1 MKYIF
6 KQIDNTSGHF
16 AETTVEFSADS
27 LTDILQHFEMFI
39 RGSGFHATGTL
50 EFVDYEDPY
59 TTPKFEC
66 AEENYED
73 EDLEC
78 VEEDYEDEDLECVEE
93 DFEDEN
99 LNHEWTQ
106 TLRDDSEWP
115 FPKQRPGD
123 LNSDNTGSAVMD
135 WTAAQLIRPP
145 KMKDICPVC
154 KIDTKTMS
162 THECWDKNCPKGKDA
177 N

>member
-6 KQIDNTSGHF
+6 KQVDDISGHN
-16 AETTVEFSADS
+16 AETTIEFSADTLS
-27 LTDILQHFEMFI
+27 TILEHFEMFI
-39 RGSGFHATGTL
+39 RGSGFHPTGIL

-73 EDLEC
+73 DD
-78 VEEDYEDEDLECVEE
+78 VEET
-93 DFEDEN
+93 
-99 LNHEWTQ
+99 HEWTQ

-123 LNSDNTGSAVMD
+123 LNSDSTGSAVMD

-145 KMKDICPVC
+145 KMEDVCPVC
-154 KIDTKTMS
+154 KIDNKTMLS
-162 THECWDKNCPKGKDA
+162 HECWDKNCPKGKDA

>member
-6 KQIDNTSGHF
+6 KQVDDISGHN
-16 AETTVEFSADS
+16 AETTIEFSADY
-27 LTDILQHFEMFI
+27 LPTILEHFEMFI

-73 EDLEC
+73 DDVEDD
-78 VEEDYEDEDLECVEE
+78 EET
-93 DFEDEN
+93 
-99 LNHEWTQ
+99 HEWTQ

-123 LNSDNTGSAVMD
+123 LNSDTTGPAVMD
-135 WTAAQLIRPP
+135 WTAAQLIQPP
-145 KMKDICPVC
+145 KMEDVCPVC
-154 KIDTKTMS
+154 KIDMKTMLN
-162 THECWDKNCPKGKDA
+162 HECWDNNCPKGKDA

>member
-6 KQIDNTSGHF
+6 KQVDDISGHN
-16 AETTVEFSADS
+16 AETTIEFSADTLS
-27 LTDILQHFEMFI
+27 TILEHFEMFI

-73 EDLEC
+73 DDVEDD
-78 VEEDYEDEDLECVEE
+78 EET
-93 DFEDEN
+93 
-99 LNHEWTQ
+99 HEWTQ

-123 LNSDNTGSAVMD
+123 LNSDTTGPAVMD
-135 WTAAQLIRPP
+135 WTAAQLIHPP
-145 KMKDICPVC
+145 KMEDVCPVC
-154 KIDTKTMS
+154 KIDMKTMLN
-162 THECWDKNCPKGKDA
+162 HECWDNNCPKGKDA

>member
-6 KQIDNTSGHF
+6 KQVDDISGHN
-16 AETTVEFSADS
+16 AETTIEFSADY
-27 LTDILQHFEMFI
+27 LPTILEHFEMFI

-73 EDLEC
+73 DDVEDD
-78 VEEDYEDEDLECVEE
+78 EET
-93 DFEDEN
+93 
-99 LNHEWTQ
+99 HEWTQ

-123 LNSDNTGSAVMD
+123 LNSDTTGPAVMD

-145 KMKDICPVC
+145 KMEDVCPVC
-154 KIDTKTMS
+154 KIDMKTMLN
-162 THECWDKNCPKGKDA
+162 HECWDNNCPKGKDA

>member
-6 KQIDNTSGHF
+6 KQVDDISGHN
-16 AETTVEFSADS
+16 AETTIEFSADTLS
-27 LTDILQHFEMFI
+27 TILEHFEMFI

-73 EDLEC
+73 DEVEDD
-78 VEEDYEDEDLECVEE
+78 EET
-93 DFEDEN
+93 
-99 LNHEWTQ
+99 HEWTQ
-106 TLRDDSEWP
+106 TIRDDSEWP

-123 LNSDNTGSAVMD
+123 LNSDTTGSAVMD
-135 WTAAQLIRPP
+135 WTAAELIRPP
-145 KMKDICPVC
+145 KMEDVCPVC
-154 KIDTKTMS
+154 KIDMKTMLN
-162 THECWDKNCPKGKDA
+162 HECWDNNCPKGKDA

>member
-6 KQIDNTSGHF
+6 KQVDDISGHN
-16 AETTVEFSADS
+16 AETTIEFSAEY
-27 LTDILQHFEMFI
+27 LPTILEHFEMFI
-39 RGSGFHATGTL
+39 RGSGFHPTGIL

-73 EDLEC
+73 DN
-78 VEEDYEDEDLECVEE
+78 VEET
-93 DFEDEN
+93 
-99 LNHEWTQ
+99 HEWTQ

-123 LNSDNTGSAVMD
+123 LNSDTTGSAVMD

-145 KMKDICPVC
+145 KMEDICPVC
-154 KIDTKTMS
+154 KIDTQTMLN
-162 THECWDKNCPKGKDA
+162 HECWDKNCPKGKDA

>member
-6 KQIDNTSGHF
+6 KQIDNISGHNT
-16 AETTVEFSADS
+16 ETTIEFDADYVP
-27 LTDILQHFEMFI
+27 DILQHFEMFL
-39 RGSGFHATGTL
+39 RGSGFHQSGTL

-73 EDLEC
+73 EN
-78 VEEDYEDEDLECVEE
+78 EET
-93 DFEDEN
+93 
-99 LNHEWTQ
+99 HEWTQ

-145 KMKDICPVC
+145 KMKDVCPICT
-154 KIDTKTMS
+154 IDMKTMLD
-162 THECWDKNCPKGKDA
+162 HECWDSNCPKGKDA

>member
-1 MKYIF
+1 MKYIL
-6 KQIDNTSGHF
+6 KQIDDISG
-16 AETTVEFSADS
+16 ANAVTTIEFSADY
-27 LTDILQHFEMFI
+27 LPDILEHVEMFL
-39 RGSGFHATGTL
+39 RGSGFIVSGKL
-50 EFVDYEDPY
+50 DFVDYEDPY

-73 EDLEC
+73 DD
-78 VEEDYEDEDLECVEE
+78 VEET
-93 DFEDEN
+93 
-99 LNHEWTQ
+99 HEWTQ

-123 LNSDNTGSAVMD
+123 LNGPVVMD

-145 KMKDICPVC
+145 KMEDVCPVC
-154 KIDTKTMS
+154 KIDNQTMLN
-162 THECWDKNCPKGKDA
+162 HECWDKNCPKGKDA

>member
-6 KQIDNTSGHF
+6 KQIDDISGHN

-27 LTDILQHFEMFI
+27 LPDILEHFEMFL
-39 RGSGFHATGTL
+39 RGSGFHPSGTL
-50 EFVDYEDPY
+50 DFVDYEDPY

-73 EDLEC
+73 DD
-78 VEEDYEDEDLECVEE
+78 VEET
-93 DFEDEN
+93 
-99 LNHEWTQ
+99 HEWTQ

-123 LNSDNTGSAVMD
+123 LNSDSTGSAVMD

-145 KMKDICPVC
+145 KMEDVCPIC
-154 KIDTKTMS
+154 KIDMQTMS

>member
-6 KQIDNTSGHF
+6 KQIDDISGHN
-16 AETTVEFSADS
+16 AETTIEFSADS
-27 LTDILQHFEMFI
+27 LPDILEHFEMFI
-39 RGSGFHATGTL
+39 RGSGFHPTGTL

-73 EDLEC
+73 EEGYLSSPENA
-78 VEEDYEDEDLECVEE
+78 EE
-93 DFEDEN
+93 
-99 LNHEWTQ
+99 HEWTQ

-115 FPKQRPGD
+115 FPKE
-123 LNSDNTGSAVMD
+123 
-135 WTAAQLIRPP
+135 RPP
-145 KMKDICPVC
+145 EG
-154 KIDTKTMS
+154 TKTEPWPGVAPS
-162 THECWDKNCPKGKDA
+162 VSAQYVVELKGSNA